1 MRTARNECATCWQAC
16 EAEDDDYEVGASIE
30 VLSVKASRQ
39 GKVEGEK
46 RSGILMRSRKERQNS
61 DRPGGRRGGGS
72 KKSGPGPGPIHST
85 HGDTQDR
92 AGRGNEKET
101 GGRGL

>member
-1 MRTARNECATCWQAC
+1 
-16 EAEDDDYEVGASIE
+16 
-30 VLSVKASRQ
+30 VKLHAKAQ

-61 DRPGGRRGGGS
+61 DRPSGRRGSGS
-72 KKSGPGPGPIHST
+72 KKSGPGPGPIHRAPT
-85 HGDTQDR
+85 GNTQDR

-101 GGRGL
+101 GARGTGALRYRQMFIQSVPGGPLGVCGTGKSEG